1 MIPDGGVAA
10 PVHFRYC
17 MSYYFAIGKSW
28 LMDEEPKDEL
38 PKEAPSKRTFV
49 TQALG
54 KSISKL
60 TQISFSKRGFA
71 DGEILHR
78 WPTIIGKMLAKASHP
93 EKIVYPKGRNGN
105 GTLQLRVGNS
115 ALALDIQHMEPVIL
129 DRINA
134 HFGYRAI
141 NRIKII
147 QAPLPQKKENPNYKP
162 RELTETEKKS
172 LNQQLSTVEDT
183 KLKKALEN
191 LGKSVTGRND
201 H

>member
-1 MIPDGGVAA
+1 
-10 PVHFRYC
+10 
-17 MSYYFAIGKSW
+17 
-28 LMDEEPKDEL
+28 MDEKLKIEL
-38 PKEAPSKRTFV
+38 PKEPPPKRTFV

-60 TQISFSKRGFA
+60 TRVSFSKRGFA
-71 DGEILHR
+71 DGEILHL
-78 WPTIIGKMLAKASHP
+78 WPTIVGEMLGKASHP
-93 EKIVYPKGRNGN
+93 EKIVYPKGQNGN
-105 GTLQLRVGNS
+105 GILQLRVGNPG
-115 ALALDIQHMEPVIL
+115 LALDIQHMETVVL

-172 LNQQLSTVEDT
+172 LNQHLSTVEDT

-191 LGKSVTGRND
+191 LGKSVTRRND
-201 H
+201 Q